1 LIRNRLTHDRAAW
14 FRALALL
21 CVLFVG
27 FIGFVQANHVHSDD
41 SRLPSH
47 ECSVCAVAHA
57 GVLHQLTY
65 RPLTVFVRT
74 IRVVVAEAS
83 PKASEFSSSLYIRPP
98 PAV

>member
-1 LIRNRLTHDRAAW
+1 MIRIRQSHDRATW

-27 FIGFVQANHVHSDD
+27 FIGFVQANHVHSAN

-47 ECSVCAVAHA
+47 ECSICAVAHA

-74 IRVVVAEAS
+74 VRIIIVEAA
-83 PKASEFSSSLYIRPP
+83 PKASGFSSSLYIRPP